1 VARAAAVAET
11 RTGTIVVFVA
21 ALAVWW
27 VQALVSP
34 LGPGRDLG
42 TYLGAYVQLLQ
53 SHPID
58 LGYVLGRTP
67 IAPVVVGGL
76 LDVAGGRLAEPV
88 TSLLYAAS
96 IVAWFL
102 AARRFGGRAALALAI
117 VLLAYPGY
125 GILFHELSSDAVFAA
140 AFAGWSLVAVRVCLS
155 PTVAGFAVLGTGVGV
170 LALTRPGNQA
180 LLVLAL
186 VPLVVALS
194 WRERLVSV
202 AAFVVPVVLL
212 LGAWVVH
219 NGVVWGDYTVAR
231 NGNATVPFFR
241 AFTVDH
247 IVRPDNGPASRELA
261 GAVQRD
267 LLPEQ
272 PYKAYGIDLDRFFS
286 EGSPRMQ
293 EDLVALSNRLWGW
306 HSDSRELREV
316 GIEAVRTHPLTYAR
330 GVAGT
335 TFDLLRLPLYRDLPS
350 GSSGGG
356 SGGAG
361 ASSGGGEGPTIVVD
375 GRSLPKPTKGD
386 VIPAAHEGGITTP
399 DNSIYT
405 VWTSATAHH
414 LVFVHPGA
422 EARNIAL
429 HRRMDELQGNLP
441 HRAGSPTLALRF
453 NQLSHWFP
461 PPLVWLGVG
470 VVALV
475 VRRPRGTLALVV
487 PTVAGLVLVLLSAAG
502 LPAEPAYTVPV
513 VPAFV
518 LLAAAGV
525 FAPRER
531 ASGVSPARSTP

>member
-11 RTGTIVVFVA
+11 RTGTIAVFVA
-21 ALAVWW
+21 ALVVWW

-53 SHPID
+53 SNPID

-102 AARRFGGRAALALAI
+102 AARRFGGRAALALTI
-117 VLLAYPGY
+117 VLLVYPGY

-140 AFAGWSLVAVRVCLS
+140 AFAGWSLLAVRVCLS
-155 PTVAGFAVLGTGVGV
+155 PTVVGFAVLGTGVGV
-170 LALTRPGNQA
+170 LALIRPGNQA

-186 VPLVVALS
+186 VPLVVALP
-194 WRERLVSV
+194 WRDRLVSV
-202 AAFVVPVVLL
+202 AAFVLPVVVL

-219 NGVVWGDYTVAR
+219 NGLVWGDYTVAR

-261 GAVQRD
+261 QAVQRD
-267 LLPEQ
+267 LLPKQ

-306 HSDSRELREV
+306 HSDSRKLRQV
-316 GIEAVRTHPLTYAR
+316 GMEAVWTHPVTYAR

-350 GSSGGG
+350 GGGG
-356 SGGAG
+356 GRGGS

-375 GRSLPKPTKGD
+375 GRRLPKPTKGD
-386 VIPAAHEGGITTP
+386 VIPAAHEGGVTTP

-405 VWTSATAHH
+405 VWTSDTEHH

-422 EARNIAL
+422 EARYVAL
-429 HRRMDELQGNLP
+429 HRRMDELQDNLP

-461 PPLVWLGVG
+461 PPLLWLVVG

-475 VRRPRGTLALVV
+475 VRRPRGVLALVV

-518 LLAAAGV
+518 LLAAAGL
-525 FAPRER
+525 FAPRDGT
-531 ASGVSPARSTP
+531 SGVSAARSTR